1 MSVVVKAV
9 QELDRRVTDFASTT
23 LANVSTGTNA
33 AVSTVTEWV
42 GEKVT
47 ATFGYFREIVADLI
61 TAKKVKVEQG
71 IELKDRATGDTYCIT
86 LEYGDFMKEK
96 GDCPPLGSS
105 TPKLEEP
112 NSSPVITINGN
123 NPAEIEVGTAYSDL
137 GVIAR
142 DSEGRDLSIRNFVNG
157 VQVEQIS
164 LDTSTST
171 TYTIDYA
178 ATDTDGNT
186 ATSTRTVIVGNQQP
200 TTDDPQQKD
209 EETPATDPNESTSG
223 EPEQTATTTPPAEEP
238 AIEPSPAASDATA
251 TTE

>member
-1 MSVVVKAV
+1 M
-9 QELDRRVTDFASTT
+9 
-23 LANVSTGTNA
+23 
-33 AVSTVTEWV
+33 
-42 GEKVT
+42 
-47 ATFGYFREIVADLI
+47 
-61 TAKKVKVEQG
+61 
-71 IELKDRATGDTYCIT
+71 
-86 LEYGDFMKEK
+86 
-96 GDCPPLGSS
+96 
-105 TPKLEEP
+105 EES

-142 DSEGRDLSIRNFVNG
+142 DSEGRDLSVRNFVNG

-209 EETPATDPNESTSG
+209 EETPATDPNKSASSGPDATSDT
-223 EPEQTATTTPPAEEP
+223 EPTATTTPSAEEP
-238 AIEPSPAASDATA
+238 PAASDATA
-251 TTE
+251 TTESI